1 MNLNNM
7 LQIPSPTKIS
17 IITRLR
23 GVNPKKLNE
32 QNISLSLMNPQYTI
46 FTQKNSSPLD
56 KLYVSERPLDSSQI
70 NSILNSKD
78 HSLNYFNYDKV
89 YPESCSLDLIY
100 QQVLQNPI
108 NDLFYKKNSCMLFFG
123 PTLGG
128 KSYLLRGS
136 PYKNDNEA
144 GLLTRA
150 IKEIFQRIEFN
161 KNFCV
166 KISVYQVYLNK
177 IYDLLSEDNAN
188 ELNIDSKFGDLNNSY
203 NINILGLTKK
213 EIKNSNEYDLILRE
227 AINIRKNLS
236 QILGAVDMK
245 KTSHFIISLYLENKS
260 ENCLFPFS
268 QFDFVELISSNY
280 GLIKENDKSISIES
294 NLFKNTNNEFNSI
307 ADNLINISQ
316 GSLPNKT
323 TILSLSLKNTLKPG
337 SNIILVNCVI
347 PWEFPVDSSYNSL
360 KFANSIFNN
369 VCKCDN
375 NSIYFNNLNN
385 TSINNNLT
393 LEFSNTNSCNHLLK
407 NLNSNQN
414 NLININN
421 SSYEKMSEY
430 LNSLTIDK
438 LEYLFPEKESQ
449 KNKNNNKDLNKINK
463 NIFNKYKIDENENNI
478 PKQNK
483 ASLINKSFDSKKD
496 NINKTKNKNN
506 KINTKRNNSKKKKYN
521 KNLSYNNYENHENLS
536 PKERKLIKLNK
547 ALKELEERNNELNKK
562 SIPEYLYTTTSTIQ
576 NINNKSNLNLE
587 GDLNNTELIEDNNI
601 SPNIQFDKIKEEYSD
616 LKINNIILKEDINRL
631 EEANK
636 NLEES
641 LQEERNTNIEV
652 LNKNVELSNRLLKLE
667 SLLEEAGLREE
678 KYKINEINIEKLLN
692 EKLYLNS
699 KIVED
704 EKEYKRM
711 KDERENFEV
720 EYKVLVTKY
729 NELKNDYDL
738 MHNDYCS
745 IKMEHEDQFRK
756 IEDKVD
762 NLMKEIEKLQNE
774 NNMLRN
780 ENERR
785 KIELNGI
792 GNERDDYLDK
802 YNEEKHKNDLLNNK
816 IEEIENEFNKFK
828 KEKMNGDYFKMK
840 NEQSKK
846 DKYERKMQ
854 IVNDLQERILKYK
867 QQRLKTGNDD

>member
-1 MNLNNM
+1 M
-7 LQIPSPTKIS
+7 LQIPSPTKLS

-23 GVNPKKLNE
+23 EVNLKKLNE
-32 QNISLSLMNPQYTI
+32 QNNSPSLIIPQYTI
-46 FTQKNSSPLD
+46 FTKNDSSPSD
-56 KLYVSERPLDSSQI
+56 KLYVSERPLDNSQI
-70 NSILNSKD
+70 NAILNSKD
-78 HSLNYFNYDKV
+78 QSLNYFNYDKV
-89 YPESCSLDLIY
+89 YPSSCSLDLIY

-136 PYKNDNEA
+136 PYRNDNEA

-177 IYDLLSEDNAN
+177 IYDLLSKDSAN

-203 NINILGLTKK
+203 NINILGLTKQ

-227 AINIRKNLS
+227 AINNRKNLS
-236 QILGAVDMK
+236 QVLGAIDMK

-260 ENCLFPFS
+260 EKCLLPFS
-268 QFDFVELISSNY
+268 QFDFIELISSNY
-280 GLIKENDKSISIES
+280 GLINENDKNISIDN
-294 NLFKNTNNEFNSI
+294 NLLKNTNNEFNSI

-323 TILSLSLKNTLKPG
+323 TVLSLSLKNTMKPG
-337 SNIILVNCVI
+337 SNIIFANCVI
-347 PWEFPVDSSYNSL
+347 PWEFPLDSSYNCL
-360 KFANSIFNN
+360 KFTNSIVNN
-369 VCKCDN
+369 VCKSDN
-375 NSIYFNNLNN
+375 NSIFFN
-385 TSINNNLT
+385 INNSSNNKNLT
-393 LEFSNTNSCNHLLK
+393 LEFPNANSCNHLLK
-407 NLNSNQN
+407 NLNPNQN

-421 SSYEKMSEY
+421 TSYEKMSEY
-430 LNSLTIDK
+430 LNCLTIDK
-438 LEYLFPEKESQ
+438 LDYLFPEKEIQ
-449 KNKNNNKDLNKINK
+449 KNKNYDKDINKINK
-463 NIFNKYKIDENENNI
+463 NIFNKYNVNENNI
-478 PKQNK
+478 PKQNEVL
-483 ASLINKSFDSKKD
+483 LINKSFDDKKD
-496 NINKTKNKNN
+496 NINKPKNN
-506 KINTKRNNSKKKKYN
+506 KINFKRNNFKKKKYN
-521 KNLSYNNYENHENLS
+521 KNLSYDNYENHDNLT
-536 PKERKLIKLNK
+536 PKEKKLIKLNK
-547 ALKELEERNNELNKK
+547 ALKEIEEKNNELDKK

-576 NINNKSNLNLE
+576 NNNNKSNLNLG
-587 GDLNNTELIEDNNI
+587 GDLNNTELIQEDNKI
-601 SPNIQFDKIKEEYSD
+601 SPNIQFDKIKEEYSE
-616 LKINNIILKEDINRL
+616 LKSNNIILKEDINRL
-631 EEANK
+631 VEANK
-636 NLEES
+636 NLEKS
-641 LQEERNTNIEV
+641 LLEERNTNIEV
-652 LNKNVELSNRLLKLE
+652 LNQNVELSNRLLKLE
-667 SLLEEAGLREE
+667 SLLEEVGVREE

-704 EKEYKRM
+704 DKEYKRM
-711 KDERENFEV
+711 KDEKENFEV
-720 EYKVLVTKY
+720 EYKVLATKY
-729 NELKNDYDL
+729 NELKNEYDL
-738 MHNDYCS
+738 IHNDYCS
-745 IKMEHEDQFRK
+745 IKIDHEDQFRK

-792 GNERDDYLDK
+792 GTERDDYMDK
-802 YNEEKHKNDLLNNK
+802 YNEEKHKSDLLNNK
-816 IEEIENEFNKFK
+816 IGEIENEFNKFK

-840 NEQSKK
+840 NEQSKR

>member
-1 MNLNNM
+1 M
-7 LQIPSPTKIS
+7 LQISLPTKIS

-23 GVNPKKLNE
+23 GVNPTKLNE
-32 QNISLSLMNPQYTI
+32 QNISESLRKLQYTI
-46 FTQKNSSPLD
+46 FTQKNLSPSD
-56 KLYVSERPLDSSQI
+56 ILYVSERPLDTSQF
-70 NSILNSKD
+70 NAILNSKEQNI
-78 HSLNYFNYDKV
+78 NYFNYDKV

-150 IKEIFQRIEFN
+150 VKEIFQRIEFN
-161 KNFCV
+161 KNFCF

-177 IYDLLSEDNAN
+177 IYDLLSKDYAN
-188 ELNIDSKFGDLNNSY
+188 ELNMDSKFGDLNNSY

-213 EIKNSNEYDLILRE
+213 EIKNSNEYDLNLRE
-227 AINIRKNLS
+227 AINNRKNLS
-236 QILGAVDMK
+236 QVLGAIDMK

-260 ENCLFPFS
+260 ENNLLPFS

-280 GLIKENDKSISIES
+280 GLIKENEKNINIDS

-316 GSLPNKT
+316 NSLPNKT
-323 TILSLSLKNTLKPG
+323 TMLSLSLKNTMKPG
-337 SNIILVNCVI
+337 SNIILANCVI
-347 PWEFPVDSSYNSL
+347 PWEFPLDGSYNSL
-360 KFANSIFNN
+360 KFTSSIFNN
-369 VCKCDN
+369 VCKSDN
-375 NSIYFNNLNN
+375 NSIYFNNINN
-385 TSINNNLT
+385 NNSNNNLT

-407 NLNSNQN
+407 NLTPNQD

-421 SSYEKMSEY
+421 SSYEKMNEY

-438 LEYLFPEKESQ
+438 LENLFPEKENQ
-449 KNKNNNKDLNKINK
+449 KNNNYNKDINKIND
-463 NIFNKYKIDENENNI
+463 NSFIKYKGDENNI

-483 ASLINKSFDSKKD
+483 SSLMNKSFDDKKD
-496 NINKTKNKNN
+496 NANKTKNNKNN
-506 KINTKRNNSKKKKYN
+506 INKYNFKKKKIN
-521 KNLSYNNYENHENLS
+521 KNLSYNNYENHDNLS
-536 PKERKLIKLNK
+536 PKEKKLIKLNK
-547 ALKELEERNNELNKK
+547 ALKELEEKNNELNKK

-576 NINNKSNLNLE
+576 NINNKSNLNL
-587 GDLNNTELIEDNNI
+587 GDDINNTELIQEDNNV
-601 SPNIQFDKIKEEYSD
+601 SSNIQFDKIKEEYSD
-616 LKINNIILKEDINRL
+616 LKSNNIILKEDISRL

-636 NLEES
+636 NLEMS
-641 LQEERNTNIEV
+641 LLEERNTNIEA
-652 LNKNVELSNRLLKLE
+652 LNKNMELSNRLLKLE
-667 SLLEEAGLREE
+667 SLLEEAGVREE

-692 EKLYLNS
+692 EKMYLNS

-711 KDERENFEV
+711 KDEKENFEV
-720 EYKVLVTKY
+720 EYKVLNTKY

-745 IKMEHEDQFRK
+745 IKMGHDSQFSK
-756 IEDKVD
+756 IENKVD
-762 NLMKEIEKLQNE
+762 NLMKEIEKLHND

-785 KIELNGI
+785 RIELDRI
-792 GNERDDYLDK
+792 GNERDDFKDK
-802 YNEEKHKNDLLNNK
+802 YNEEKNRNVLLNNK
-816 IEEIENEFNKFK
+816 ICEIENEFNKLK
-828 KEKMNGDYFKMK
+828 KEKMNGEYFKMK
-840 NEQSKK
+840 SEQSKR
-846 DKYERKMQ
+846 DKYEKKIQ
-854 IVNDLQERILKYK
+854 IVNDLQEKILKYK
-867 QQRLKTGNDD
+867 QQRLKAGNDD